1 MSVWWIMLAC
11 GVVTFAIR
19 LSFIAADGRLTFPRW
34 FRTLLP
40 FVPVAALTALVI
52 PELLMPHGTLWLSFN
67 NSRLIAGLIA
77 IAIAVQTRSVLW
89 TLVGGFAA
97 LALLNGSIAP

>member
-19 LSFIAADGRLTFPRW
+19 LSFIAAEGKLTFPRW

-52 PELLMPHGTLWLSFN
+52 PLWLSFN
-67 NSRLIAGLIA
+67 NSRLVAGLIA

-89 TLVGGFAA
+89 TLIGGFTA
-97 LALLNGSIAP
+97 LALLNGSVPP

>member
-19 LSFIAADGRLTFPRW
+19 LSFIAAEGKLTFPRW

-52 PELLMPHGTLWLSFN
+52 PELLMPQGTLWISFN
-67 NSRLIAGLIA
+67 NARLIAGLIA

-89 TLVGGFAA
+89 TLLGGFAA
-97 LALLNGSIAP
+97 LALLNGSISP

>member
-19 LSFIAADGRLTFPRW
+19 LSFIAAEGKMTFPSW

-52 PELLMPHGTLWLSFN
+52 PELLMPQGTLWLSLN
-67 NSRLIAGLIA
+67 NSRLVAGLIA

-89 TLVGGFAA
+89 TLIGGFAA
-97 LALLNGSIAP
+97 LALLNGSITP